1 MKFNVNHD
9 GDSVSP
15 PFVPSLAE
23 FAISSG
29 NNESPRMQ
37 RRMGDRPASVHRGAP
52 MVQSYKFGLAAAA
65 KADRYRKTGKTPFNR
80 KKSGPSPVSAQTPK
94 STPEKVTRPIDEEDR
109 RDASP
114 KISLIQERDYEHRR
128 EGVPSREPNRRQIR
142 DTSPAQNFRRQMR
155 DMSPNEPC
163 QRQMREVEV
172 PPEPSRP
179 SRRDDAIVRPVTRRP
194 SPSRRA
200 GQKDVTPS
208 SPRRSRGER
217 EHTPG
222 SPTRRRRRSP
232 SKKRH

>member
-9 GDSVSP
+9 GDGASP

-29 NNESPRMQ
+29 NESPRMQ
-37 RRMGDRPASVHRGAP
+37 RRMGDRPTSGHRGAA
-52 MVQSYKFGLAAAA
+52 MVQSYKFGIAAAA

-80 KKSGPSPVSAQTPK
+80 KKSSTPPVSAQTPK
-94 STPEKVTRPIDEEDR
+94 LTPEKVTRSVEEDR

-114 KISLIQERDYEHRR
+114 KISPIQERDYEHRR
-128 EGVPSREPNRRQIR
+128 EGVSSREPNRRQIR
-142 DTSPAQNFRRQMR
+142 DASPAQNFRRQMR
-155 DMSPNEPC
+155 DMSPDEPC

-172 PPEPSRP
+172 LPEPSRP
-179 SRRDDAIVRPVTRRP
+179 SRRDDAMVRPVTRRS

-200 GQKDVTPS
+200 GEKDVTPS

-217 EHTPG
+217 ERTSG